1 MSILIYLN
9 QGQAFNLVTNRTHF
23 FISSYFSDYMA
34 TILKPALEREARERT
49 RFEQTQNA
57 PFGGGPSAVPRFRV
71 ATDEDKEQTLREQLA
86 RAEATMVAS
95 EPVHFYDL
103 KETAARKTQELIE
116 KDRQILHFTAYTLER
131 VDNSQIENQRTRI
144 MEFFYRISD
153 GSLHVFEPPQA
164 NSGLYQ
170 VSKRRLYL
178 NDFFLSLDD

>member
-1 MSILIYLN
+1 VIEVYIVDNMSY
-9 QGQAFNLVTNRTHF
+9 QPAQAEIDALELKRGPPDSLF
-23 FISSYFSDYMA
+23 FAGAGDYMA

-57 PFGGGPSAVPRFRV
+57 PVGGGPAAVPRFRV

-116 KDRQILHFTAYTLER
+116 RDKQILHFTAYTLER
-131 VDNSQIENQRTRI
+131 VDNSQIENQRTRV
-144 MEFFYRISD
+144 MEFFYRIGD
-153 GSLHVFEPPQA
+153 ATLHVFEPPQA

-170 VSKRRLYL
+170 VS
-178 NDFFLSLDD
+178 